1 MFKKS
6 KKVLATTAFST
17 LLLSGCS
24 GMSTDG
30 LVESSM
36 LGFKALTF
44 SDAEARDIANGA
56 CAEMDSQ
63 ARIAPAGNKY
73 AKRLNNI
80 SNRLGHSVDGV
91 NLNYKVYQTNDVI
104 AWAMANGCIRVYSG
118 LMDLMTDNEI
128 EGVLGHEIGHVL
140 LGHTKKHMQVAYASA
155 AARTAAAS
163 STNAS
168 VSTLSR
174 SQLGDLGQKLVDAQF
189 SQSQETKADNFSF
202 ELLTKRNIKREGL
215 VTAFDKLAKLGG
227 GESSMF
233 SSHPGATARS
243 ASMQQRIDQQKS
255 K

>member
-1 MFKKS
+1 MFKQS
-6 KKVLATTAFST
+6 KKVLMTTVFSS

-24 GMSTDG
+24 NMSTDG
-30 LVESSM
+30 LVESGM

-44 SDAEARDIANGA
+44 SDAEARDLANGA
-56 CAEMDSQ
+56 CAQMDSQ
-63 ARIAPAGNKY
+63 ARIAPAGSKY
-73 AKRLNNI
+73 AKRLDNI
-80 SNRLGHSVDGV
+80 AGRLGRNIDGID
-91 NLNYKVYQTNDVI
+91 LSYKVYQKNEVN

-118 LMDLMTDNEI
+118 LMDLMSDNEI
-128 EGVLGHEIGHVL
+128 EGVLGHEVGHVV

-163 STNAS
+163 STNSA
-168 VSTLSR
+168 VSALSR
-174 SQLGDLGQKLVDAQF
+174 SELGDLGQKLIDSQF
-189 SQSQETKADNFSF
+189 SQSQETASDNYSF

-215 VTAFDKLAKLGG
+215 VTAFQKLAKLGG

-243 ASMQQRIDQQKS
+243 VSMQKRIDQQKN